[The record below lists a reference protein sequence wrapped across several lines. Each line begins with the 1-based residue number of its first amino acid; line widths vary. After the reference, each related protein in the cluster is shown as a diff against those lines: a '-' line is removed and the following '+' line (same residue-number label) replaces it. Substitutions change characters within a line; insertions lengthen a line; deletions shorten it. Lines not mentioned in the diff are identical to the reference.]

1 MAAND
6 PPHSEVAAAAPAP
19 AAADDDDWVGMS
31 AAAPSPAPAP
41 APAADDGD
49 DEFSASFGM
58 STAAPANDPPSPTVT
73 AVEHTEGTSYEVAFG
88 DPSRFPLTNSDN
100 YYHSDFPAAGGENPY
115 QPEIGLM
122 APLVDELK
130 QLGSAPDWAHSAF
143 IGNASCVAVYG
154 ALRCVPEQ
162 SRGLSPAKLIVK
174 ITQSNLD
181 VRAAYRWI
189 LDDAQL
195 GDGARSFLYVS
206 LIICLYRM
214 CYRDGTLQAFATT
227 PEDATTGDRNEYS
240 LGALYFNLSPRERTR
255 LREYA
260 NGVRRDRRMPYV
272 LSRQLILRKAQRGGG
287 PSGRFI
293 RRNFL
298 PDSDELFRVVVSF
311 L

>member
-1 MAAND
+1 MASND
-6 PPHSEVAAAAPAP
+6 PPA
-19 AAADDDDWVGMS
+19 
-31 AAAPSPAPAP
+31 
-41 APAADDGD
+41 
-49 DEFSASFGM
+49 
-58 STAAPANDPPSPTVT
+58 VT
-73 AVEHTEGTSYEVAFG
+73 AVEHTEGTSYAVAFG

-100 YYHSDFPAAGGENPY
+100 YYHSHFPAAGGENPY

-122 APLVDELK
+122 APLVAQLK
-130 QLGSAPDWAHSAF
+130 QLGTAPDGVLIGP
-143 IGNASCVAVYG
+143 IGNASCVSVYD

-162 SRGLSPAKLIVK
+162 SRGLSPAKLIVN
-174 ITQSNLD
+174 ITKSNLD

-195 GDGARSFLYVS
+195 GDGARSFLYVC

-240 LGALYFNLSPRERTR
+240 LGALYFNLSARERTR

-260 NGVRRDRRMPYV
+260 KSVRRDRRMPSI
-272 LSRQLILRKAQRGGG
+272 LARQLIIRKVDKRKLHGQLRRLVYDL
-287 PSGRFI
+287 FMTE
-293 RRNFL
+293 
-298 PDSDELFRVVVSF
+298 SDELFRVVVSF